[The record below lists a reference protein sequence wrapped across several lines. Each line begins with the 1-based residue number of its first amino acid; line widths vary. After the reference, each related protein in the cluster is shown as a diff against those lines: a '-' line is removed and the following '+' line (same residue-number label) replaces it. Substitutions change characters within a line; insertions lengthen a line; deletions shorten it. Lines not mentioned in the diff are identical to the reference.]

1 MGSCLIVGFDYHKNT
16 NAMVER
22 ANDVISDTLRDHANG
37 CKDEWDSHLTLAEF
51 AINNTAS
58 TLGNDLTPF
67 FIDCGALPHLP
78 LSQPQHDLAAGE
90 SPADNAQRMRA
101 METTVLELL
110 TAAQARAD
118 RKAKLDAGRVNIV
131 FQVSDRL
138 LLRTKEPK
146 LVSCTS
152 GRKVH
157 SQCSPA
163 RALTPIP

>member
-1 MGSCLIVGFDYHKNT
+1 MGSCLILALDYHKNT

-22 ANDVISDTLRDHANG
+22 ANDVISDTLRDYANG
-37 CKDEWDSHLTLAEF
+37 RKDDWDSHLTLAEF